1 MYSRKIVKS
10 ILRLRVRTP
19 PVKSASVNF
28 TNVLRAAF
36 LRKDP
41 KSVKR
46 LECLFLLLGSLRA
59 KASHKMLVKLTPV
72 KSEEEEREREREK
85 GMGEDGVEFS
95 GLNLI

>member
-1 MYSRKIVKS
+1 VKS

-59 KASHKMLVKLTPV
+59 KASHKLLVKLTPV
-72 KSEEEEREREREK
+72 KSEEEEERERERRGWGRME
-85 GMGEDGVEFS
+85 
-95 GLNLI
+95 